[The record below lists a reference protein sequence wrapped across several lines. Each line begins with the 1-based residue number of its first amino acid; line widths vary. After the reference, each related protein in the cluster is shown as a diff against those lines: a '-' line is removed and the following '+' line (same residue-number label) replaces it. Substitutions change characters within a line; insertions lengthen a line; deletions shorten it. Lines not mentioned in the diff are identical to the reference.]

1 MVEIKNAF
9 DFKATSFKKV
19 KSNYILKLIFNNL
32 HTNKLLEIIRY
43 NKKIQNRLNKDIDY
57 YKRYLQIEIEITPLD
72 NIYGNFINISNND
85 DKNYYHICF
94 NDNKEEIKRN
104 YINKEDKV
112 EKIKILIDY
121 EIKNLYGLFKDCKC
135 IKILN
140 FIQFNRKVNEDMSYL
155 FSRYSS
161 IEEIRFSN
169 FITNN
174 VTNMSYMFYEC
185 SSLKKLNLS
194 NFNTNN
200 VTDMRGMFYGCSSLE
215 FLNISNFNT
224 DKVTNMSY
232 MFYKCIFLEELNLKN
247 FKINKL
253 KDMHDIF
260 NDCSLLRVDCSDELK
275 AKIVDYGFKKLF
287 KKRRK
292 NKIQKGFKIVKYN
305 L

>member
-1 MVEIKNAF
+1 MAIEENIPNYNT
-9 DFKATSFKKV
+9 TSFKKV

-32 HTNKLLEIIRY
+32 HANKLLEMIRY
-43 NKKIQNRLNKDIDY
+43 NKKIQNKLNKDIDY
-57 YKRYLQIEIEITPLD
+57 FKRYLQIEIEITPLE
-72 NIYGNFINISNND
+72 NIYGNFINISNCD
-85 DKNYYHICF
+85 DKKYYHIYF
-94 NDNKEEIKRN
+94 NDNEEEVKRN
-104 YINKEDKV
+104 YITEKDKV
-112 EKIKILIDY
+112 EKIKIFIDY

-140 FIQFNRKVNEDMSYL
+140 FLQFNRKVNEDMSYL

-215 FLNISNFNT
+215 VLNISNFNT
-224 DKVTNMSY
+224 NNVTNMSY

-247 FKINKL
+247 FNINKL
-253 KDMHDIF
+253 KDMHAIF
-260 NDCSLLRVDCSDELK
+260 NDCSLLRVDCSEELK

-287 KKRRK
+287 KKKRK
-292 NKIQKGFKIVKYN
+292 NKDLKGFKIVKF
-305 L
+305 

>member
-1 MVEIKNAF
+1 MAEEKNNPNYAP
-9 DFKATSFKKV
+9 TSFKKV
-19 KSNYILKLIFNNL
+19 RSNYILKLIFNKL

-85 DKNYYHICF
+85 DKNYYHIYF

-104 YINKEDKV
+104 YITKEDKV

-161 IEEIRFSN
+161 LEEINFTNFISNNVTNMSYMFYNCSSLKKINLSN
-169 FITNN
+169 FNTNKVTDMSGMFYGCSSLEDLNISNFNTNN
-174 VTNMSYMFYEC
+174 VTNMSYMFYNC
-185 SSLKKLNLS
+185 NNLK
-194 NFNTNN
+194 
-200 VTDMRGMFYGCSSLE
+200 D
-215 FLNISNFNT
+215 
-224 DKVTNMSY
+224 
-232 MFYKCIFLEELNLKN
+232 LNLKN
-247 FKINKL
+247 FKIDKIIYMHNIFKDCYLL
-253 KDMHDIF
+253 KI
-260 NDCSLLRVDCSDELK
+260 DCSEDLK
-275 AKIVDYGFKKLF
+275 EKIIESGFQKLI
-287 KKRRK
+287 K
-292 NKIQKGFKIVKYN
+292 NREEKIKI
-305 L
+305 